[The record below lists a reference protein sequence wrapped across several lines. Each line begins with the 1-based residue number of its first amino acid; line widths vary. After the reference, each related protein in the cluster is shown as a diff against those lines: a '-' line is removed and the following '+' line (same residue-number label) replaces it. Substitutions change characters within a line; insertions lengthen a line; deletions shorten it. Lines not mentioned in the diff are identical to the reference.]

1 MASFVAKLGQNVQF
15 IAGCAHFFF
24 AGYFVMLTALLWP
37 SGILSVTLGITGF
50 AAVKEFLYDATQ
62 ESNPPQTF
70 LDNLED
76 FVTYIA
82 GAWSTYLIVQ

>member
-1 MASFVAKLGQNVQF
+1 MANFIAKLGQNRQF
-15 IAGCAHFFF
+15 VAGAAHFFF
-24 AGYFVMLTALLWP
+24 AGYLVMLTAMLWP
-37 SGILSVTLGITGF
+37 SQILSVTLGITGF
-50 AAVKEFLYDATQ
+50 AAIKEFLFDAEY

-76 FVTYIA
+76 FITYIA